1 MKLITNHQ
9 EINIKSM
16 IKFFRTIRKTLIME
30 NKTSKY
36 LKYAIGEIVLVVVGI
51 LIALQINNWN
61 ENRKLRNLE
70 NKLLSMFQTTI
81 AQDTADL
88 HQEGKWFDEIL
99 IYSDFIKTK
108 FKDNSAYEKRLDTAF
123 AAISTFNIAESD
135 YTPYEELKSVGLNI
149 ITNDSLRKYMVKYYE
164 HSKHLQD
171 TERYFENGKY
181 FRREIY
187 PKYFSEYQY
196 GRIAVPVNYEALKAN
211 NEFLI
216 ALDYCIND
224 AKFYRRWS
232 LHRLEDARFLLKE
245 IKNEL
250 NQ

>member
-1 MKLITNHQ
+1 
-9 EINIKSM
+9 M
-16 IKFFRTIRKTLIME
+16 IKLFRNIRQNLIME

-36 LKYAIGEIVLVVVGI
+36 LKYAIGEIVLVVLGI

-70 NKLLSMFQTTI
+70 HKLLTMFYTTI
-81 AQDTADL
+81 AQDTLGLLEEKQLYD
-88 HQEGKWFDEIL
+88 DIL
-99 IYSDFIKTK
+99 IFAEYIKTK
-108 FKDNSAYEKRLDTAF
+108 FNESSPYEKRLDTAF
-123 AAISTFNIAESD
+123 AAISTFNIFEAD
-135 YTPYEELKSVGLNI
+135 YSPFEELKSVGLNI
-149 ITNDSLRKYMVKYYE
+149 ISNDSLRKYLVKYYD

-187 PKYFSEYQY
+187 PKYFSQYQY
-196 GRIAVPVNYEALKAN
+196 GRIAVPVDYNSLIN
-211 NEFLI
+211 SNEFLI

-232 LHRLEDARFLLKE
+232 LHRFEDAKLLLKE
-245 IKNEL
+245 IENILK
-250 NQ
+250 Q

>member
-1 MKLITNHQ
+1 
-9 EINIKSM
+9 M
-16 IKFFRTIRKTLIME
+16 IKFFRNIRQTLIME
-30 NKTSKY
+30 NNTSKY
-36 LKYAIGEIVLVVVGI
+36 LKYAIGEIVLVVIGI

-61 ENRKLRNLE
+61 EDRKLKKLE
-70 NKLLSMFQTTI
+70 NRLINMFQITI
-81 AQDTADL
+81 TQDTLGL
-88 HQEGKWFDEIL
+88 HEEKKLYDDIL
-99 IYSDFIKTK
+99 MYSNFIKTK
-108 FKDNSAYEKRLDTAF
+108 FKDSSVYEKRLDTAF
-123 AAISTFNIAESD
+123 AAISTFAIIQAD
-135 YTPYEELKSVGLNI
+135 YTPFEELKSVGLNI
-149 ITNDSLRKYMVKYYE
+149 ISNDSLRKYLVHYYE
-164 HSKHLQD
+164 TSKHLENV
-171 TERYFENGKY
+171 ERYFENGKY

-196 GRIAVPVNYEALKAN
+196 GRIAVPVNYNTLKNN

-232 LHRLEDARFLLKE
+232 LHRLDDARYLLKE